1 MPKPIYHADPPDMRI
16 AVALETLIAVFHA
29 PSGMTHILAS
39 PAPEILEA
47 LAAGP
52 ADVETLLLRLG
63 RAHAFD
69 VDDAHEA
76 IAARLDELEASGLVW
91 RA

>member
-1 MPKPIYHADPPDMRI
+1 
-16 AVALETLIAVFHA
+16 LA
-29 PSGMTHILAS
+29 P

-52 ADVETLLLRLG
+52 ADIDTILERLRVTHELSG
-63 RAHAFD
+63 
-69 VDDAHEA
+69 DDARAA
-76 IAARLDELEASGLVW
+76 IAARLNELEASGLVW